1 MSFTAEAA
9 ARSAARAAVELA
21 SLVREAVAADA
32 AREVLHLR
40 FTALDPALRRPHH
53 RRLLRDALV
62 SALDAT
68 RARIFDLPNGDV
80 VAVARPPAAALD
92 GAEAALR
99 GALDPGAA
107 PAVRRLRL
115 PDEAAQLLTT
125 AAESLGMEPGE
136 PALAALPPP
145 PAPPLGSAGLAVAEA
160 ALAAADLEAVTTTQT
175 VCRLDPDDGTTQ
187 ALWEDRR
194 IAWPALAALVLPGRD
209 LDAAPGLAR
218 RLARAAEARLLA
230 ELARPAAQME
240 WRPVGLP
247 LAPATLEGAAF
258 ARFAEALPTGR
269 CAEVTVALR
278 PGDILA
284 DPGVPARL
292 APSLRARGF
301 RVALDDASPAIFAL
315 LPPARL
321 GVDLIRLR
329 WSPGLPGAVPEG
341 LAALLAAAADRVV
354 LAGVDRPAAIAW
366 GWEAGL
372 RLFQGPLVE
381 RRRRGV

>member
-1 MSFTAEAA
+1 MSFAAEAA
-9 ARSAARAAVELA
+9 TRSTARAAVELA
-21 SLVREAVAADA
+21 ALVRETVAADA
-32 AREVLHLR
+32 TREVLHLR
-40 FTALDPALRRPHH
+40 FAILDPTLRRPHH

-62 SALDAT
+62 AALDAA
-68 RARIFDLPNGDV
+68 RARIFDLPNGDI
-80 VAVARPPAAALD
+80 VAIARPPAALLD

-99 GALDPGAA
+99 GALDPAA
-107 PAVRRLRL
+107 TAAVRRLRL
-115 PDEAAQLLTT
+115 PEEAAQLLTT
-125 AAESLGMEPGE
+125 AAESLGLEPGDV
-136 PALAALPPP
+136 PPGALPAPA
-145 PAPPLGSAGLAVAEA
+145 APPVGSAGLAAAEA
-160 ALAAADLEAVTTTQT
+160 ALAAADLEAVTIAQT
-175 VCRLDPDDGTTQ
+175 VCRLDPDAGTPEP
-187 ALWEDRR
+187 LWEDRR

-230 ELARPAAQME
+230 ELARPAAQLE

-247 LAPATLEGAAF
+247 LAPATLEGPAF
-258 ARFAEALPTGR
+258 ARFAAALPAGR
-269 CAEVTVALR
+269 RGEITVALR
-278 PGDILA
+278 PGDLLA

-292 APSLRARGF
+292 LPILRQRGF
-301 RVALDDASPAIFAL
+301 RVALDDASPALFAL

-329 WSPGLPGAVPEG
+329 WSPQLPGAVPDA

-381 RRRRGV
+381 RRRRGA

>member
-1 MSFTAEAA
+1 VSFPAEAA
-9 ARSAARAAVELA
+9 SRSAARAAIELA
-21 SLVREAVAADA
+21 ALVREAVAADA
-32 AREVLHLR
+32 TREVLHLR
-40 FTALDPALRRPHH
+40 FAALDPALRRPHH

-62 SALDAT
+62 AALAAA

-80 VAVARPPAAALD
+80 VAVAKPPAALLD

-99 GALDPGAA
+99 GALDPAAA

-115 PDEAAQLLTT
+115 PEEAAQLLTT
-125 AAESLGMEPGE
+125 AAESLGMEPAAPEDAAPGT
-136 PALAALPPP
+136 LAC
-145 PAPPLGSAGLAVAEA
+145 PPLGSAGLAAAEA
-160 ALAAADLEAVTTTQT
+160 ALAAADLEAVTIAQT
-175 VCRLDPDDGTTQ
+175 VCRLDPEAGTPEP
-187 ALWEDRR
+187 LWEDRR

-258 ARFAEALPTGR
+258 ARFADSLPAGR
-269 CAEVTVALR
+269 RGEVTVALR
-278 PGDILA
+278 PGDVLA
-284 DPGVPARL
+284 DPGAPARL
-292 APSLRARGF
+292 APALRARGF
-301 RVALDDASPAIFAL
+301 RVALDDAAPGLFAL

-321 GVDLIRLR
+321 GVELIRLR
-329 WSPGLPGAVPEG
+329 WSPALPGAVPDS
-341 LAALLAAAADRVV
+341 LAALLAAAAERVV
-354 LAGVDRPAAIAW
+354 LTGVDRPAAIAW

-381 RRRRGV
+381 RRRRGG

>member
-107 PAVRRLRL
+107 PAIRRLRL

-136 PALAALPPP
+136 PALAALPAPP
-145 PAPPLGSAGLAVAEA
+145 SPPLGSAGLAVAEA
-160 ALAAADLEAVTTTQT
+160 ALAAADLEAVTTAQA
-175 VCRLDPDDGTTQ
+175 VCRLDPDEGTTQ
-187 ALWEDRR
+187 PLWEDRR

-258 ARFAEALPTGR
+258 ARFADALPTGR
-269 CAEVTVALR
+269 RAEVTVALR

-292 APSLRARGF
+292 APALRARGF
-301 RVALDDASPAIFAL
+301 RVALDDAAPAIFAL

-381 RRRRGV
+381 RRRKGA